1 MVLHLTLAGLWGGLL
16 ALERRAF
23 LQAMFSRP
31 LVAAT
36 GTGLLLDDAESGLYI
51 GLVFELYF
59 LGAASLGGV
68 HPDHETLPSVCAAA
82 FAASLSASAHS
93 PGTTAIW
100 SLSIILF
107 APLGIAGRALENA
120 FDARAVRYLGE
131 AMTSA
136 TDENFRRVARQ
147 NLWGMWPHFAAFGLF
162 SSAAAAAGYL
172 LEPIERGLPPALL
185 RGLGWAYPVM
195 ASVAA
200 GLAVRGSHSKKAA
213 ALAGAAALAVLFSL
227 GLTGRFRW

>member
-36 GTGLLLDDAESGLYI
+36 GTGLLLEDAESGLFV
-51 GLVFELYF
+51 GLVFELYW
-59 LGAASLGGV
+59 LGGASLGGV
-68 HPDHETLPSVCAAA
+68 HQDHETLPSVCAAA
-82 FAASLSASAHS
+82 FASSLSAAAHS

-100 SLSIILF
+100 SLAIILF
-107 APLGIAGRALENA
+107 APLGIAGRAIENA
-120 FDARAVRYLGE
+120 LDTRAVRYLGE

-136 TDENFRRVARQ
+136 EGENFRRVARQ
-147 NLWGMWPHFAAFGLF
+147 NLWGMWPHFAAFGLL
-162 SSAAAAAGYL
+162 SVAAAGAGYL
-172 LEPIERGLPPALL
+172 LEPLERDMPRPLL

-213 ALAGAAALAVLFSL
+213 ALAGAAALAVLFAL
-227 GLTGRFRW
+227 GLTGRFAW

>member
-23 LQAMFSRP
+23 LQAMLSRP

-36 GTGLLLDDAESGLYI
+36 GTGLLLEDAASGLFV

-82 FAASLSASAHS
+82 FASTLSAAAHS
-93 PGTTAIW
+93 PGTTAVW
-100 SLSIILF
+100 SFSIILF
-107 APLGIAGRALENA
+107 APLGIVGRAIENA

-131 AMTSA
+131 AQTSA

-147 NLWGMWPHFAAFGLF
+147 NLWGMWPHFTAFGLLCTG
-162 SSAAAAAGYL
+162 AAALGYA
-172 LEPIERGLPPALL
+172 LEPFERGIPAALL
-185 RGLGWAYPVM
+185 RGLDWAYPVM

-213 ALAGAAALAVLFSL
+213 ALAGAAALTVLFAL
-227 GLTGRFRW
+227 GLTGRYAS